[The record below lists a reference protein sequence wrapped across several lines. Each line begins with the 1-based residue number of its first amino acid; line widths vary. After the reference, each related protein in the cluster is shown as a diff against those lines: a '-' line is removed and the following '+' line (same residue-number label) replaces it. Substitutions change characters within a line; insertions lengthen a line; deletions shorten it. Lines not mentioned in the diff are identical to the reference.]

1 MIKLNHSRLFSQAFR
16 TALLFVASFL
26 IYEIL
31 IRLEKI
37 WNQANPDNQLYH
49 FYKRK
54 TYKLILI
61 FIIDLLILYG
71 LAIFLNIHH

>member
-1 MIKLNHSRLFSQAFR
+1 MKINHTRLFTHALR
-16 TALLFVASFL
+16 TALLFVSGFV

-31 IRLEKI
+31 VRLEKR
-37 WNQANPDNQLYH
+37 WNLANPENQLYH
-49 FYKRK
+49 FYQRK

-71 LAIFLNIHH
+71 IALFFGVHY

>member
-1 MIKLNHSRLFSQAFR
+1 MKINHKRLFTHALR
-16 TALLFVASFL
+16 TSLLFVAGFL

-31 IRLEKI
+31 LRLEKM
-37 WNQANPDNQLYH
+37 WNLKNPENKIYN
-49 FYKRK
+49 FYQRK

-71 LAIFLNIHH
+71 IAIFFGINH